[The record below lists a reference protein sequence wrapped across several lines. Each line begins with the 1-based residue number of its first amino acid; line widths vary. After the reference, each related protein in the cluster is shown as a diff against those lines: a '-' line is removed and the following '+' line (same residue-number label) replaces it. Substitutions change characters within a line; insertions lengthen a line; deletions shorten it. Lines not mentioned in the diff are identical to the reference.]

1 MNAILQLRKKRG
13 LGEMD
18 LPQALRA
25 RRRRED
31 MKFQKLGDVHVPGL
45 GVPGV
50 PCKVYRSV
58 CHQV

>member
-1 MNAILQLRKKRG
+1 MERWTCPRPSAPGGGSGLSARG
-13 LGEMD
+13 
-18 LPQALRA
+18 
-25 RRRRED
+25 RRED